1 MERDEELVD
10 IVISYLR
17 SHGYPEESIIQEWK
31 ISDRYRVDL
40 AILDNKSKTPI
51 ALFEFKRQR
60 DQRTENMAIE
70 QLKNY
75 SNALGDNTIP
85 CYIVFGIETEPSF
98 ELYYLTKEDG
108 RDFLKQI
115 IQIPSFSNF
124 KNNYISKNIAK
135 ATKATKSTFNWFKAI
150 CWILAL
156 IIALLL
162 YMDFQGCIKLTA
174 ERLGIIAIIVGLIIV
189 PFARKLSILG
199 LEFERLQDEK

>member
-1 MERDEELVD
+1 MERDEELID
-10 IVISYLR
+10 IVVSYLL
-17 SHGYPEESIIQEWK
+17 SHGYPEESIILEWK

-40 AILDNKSKTPI
+40 AILDTKSKTPI

-60 DQRTENMAIE
+60 IQRTENMAIE
-70 QLKNY
+70 QLKAY

-85 CYIVFGIETEPSF
+85 CYIVFGIDTEPLF

-108 RDFLKQI
+108 KDFLKQI
-115 IQIPSFSNF
+115 NQIPSLSNF
-124 KNNYISKNIAK
+124 KNNYISKTIAK
-135 ATKATKSTFNWFKAI
+135 TTKAKKSTFNWFNAI
-150 CWILAL
+150 CWILAT
-156 IIALLL
+156 IIAILLFL
-162 YMDFQGCIKLTA
+162 DLHGCIELSA